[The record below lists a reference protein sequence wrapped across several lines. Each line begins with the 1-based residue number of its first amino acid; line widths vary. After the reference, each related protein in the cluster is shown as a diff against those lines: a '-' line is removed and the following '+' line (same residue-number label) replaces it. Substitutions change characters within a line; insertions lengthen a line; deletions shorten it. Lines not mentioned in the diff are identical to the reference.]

1 MSDAT
6 RMAPSARDR
15 HLFAPGPKR
24 ILALDGGGVRGV
36 VALAFLKEIE
46 AKLTAQAG
54 RPVRLCDYFDLIG
67 GTSTGAIIAAGLALG
82 HGVDELQDFYR
93 RLAPRVFRPPMVKLP
108 GWKAIFDA
116 RALAGALEGVIGD
129 RQLDTDDLQTGLGI
143 TLKRLDTGSA
153 WVLLNNPRSA
163 FWETP
168 ADRSYIGNRYY
179 RLAQIVR
186 ASTAAPHYFDPQEI
200 EIADGV
206 QGLFVDGGLTPHN
219 NPSLAL
225 FLSVFVPRLGI
236 GWEVGPDKL
245 TIVSVGAGTFRDRF
259 ETATLTRAASV
270 RLALRAM
277 MQQIADNQQLTL
289 TLMSLLSDSPTPW
302 LINAEFGELGSLEA
316 VTLLGGGGGLD
327 PLGRPTGD
335 LPGPGRSGG
344 TGASLGAARRDAS
357 QSRELP

>member
-6 RMAPSARDR
+6 QTAPSARDR

-24 ILALDGGGVRGV
+24 ILAFDGGGVRGV

-46 AKLTAQAG
+46 RTLAAQAG
-54 RPVRLCDYFDLIG
+54 RPVRLCDHFDLIG

-82 HGVDELQDFYR
+82 HSVDDLSDFYR
-93 RLAPRVFRPPMVKLP
+93 NLAPRVFRQPLVKLP

-116 RALAGALEGVIGD
+116 RALATALEGVIGD
-129 RQLDTDDLQTGLGI
+129 RRLDTEDLQTGLGV

-168 ADRSYIGNRYY
+168 ADRSYIGNRHY

-219 NPSLAL
+219 NPALAL
-225 FLSVFVPRLGI
+225 FIS
-236 GWEVGPDKL
+236 
-245 TIVSVGAGTFRDRF
+245 
-259 ETATLTRAASV
+259 
-270 RLALRAM
+270 ALRA
-277 MQQIADNQQLTL
+277 ATRRR
-289 TLMSLLSDSPTPW
+289 
-302 LINAEFGELGSLEA
+302 
-316 VTLLGGGGGLD
+316 
-327 PLGRPTGD
+327 LGRRPRQTD
-335 LPGPGRSGG
+335 DRLGRRRHVPRSVRGFDPD
-344 TGASLGAARRDAS
+344 ARRLGAARAEGDDPTDRRQPAIDP
-357 QSRELP
+357 EL